1 MNDLCTWL
9 SAISTTAIAGSLSSN
24 SCMKGIVGQQIWI
37 MWVLKERE
45 WSKLDDSK
53 SMAAIFLFTS
63 VFRKLTN
70 CRWRPEIRSFEF
82 WTICILLWQ
91 QIPPCN
97 IETKRKLLNKNLNMP
112 YPRRKTER
120 WNLMGKEVVTIALL
134 VTMLL
139 VVLMLV
145 L

>member
-9 SAISTTAIAGSLSSN
+9 IAISTTAIQAICVKFLLENDCRFAILLCWFLNYTNDQIQRSQNSGPVVLYLTHDFLKLISYGWLAGDQ
-24 SCMKGIVGQQIWI
+24 K
-37 MWVLKERE
+37 
-45 WSKLDDSK
+45 
-53 SMAAIFLFTS
+53 A
-63 VFRKLTN
+63 
-70 CRWRPEIRSFEF
+70 EF

-91 QIPPCN
+91 QTPPCN
-97 IETKRKLLNKNLNMP
+97 IQTKRKLLNKNLSMP
-112 YPRRKTER
+112 YSRRKSQR

-134 VTMLL
+134 VAMLL